1 MSHLFQEEQ
10 IIIDRDIR
18 ILSRFIN
25 INLKRL
31 CPENGNMY
39 KEATPNFDPR
49 MHSLVQHIY
58 WMNACYVPS
67 WAQASVWCRH
77 QCCQY
82 TESTRNI
89 PRKFFAKTILGGNV
103 MDLEPPAEL
112 ELGEPIKLHV
122 ITTPCDPVLSAGL
135 DAQWFR
141 HMTLICGK
149 KNQLNQVIPKI
160 SILFEHPQTETQ
172 SSLLSSNKSLTWHFQ
187 SSVYYFGISLIWPWL
202 ISVWD
207 GPHLPPLAFTS
218 LLAGSGTT
226 SLYALA
232 AM

>member
-31 CPENGNMY
+31 CTENGNMY
-39 KEATPNFDPR
+39 KEATPNFDLQ

-58 WMNACYVPS
+58 WTNACYVPS
-67 WAQASVWCRH
+67 WTQTSVWCRH
-77 QCCQY
+77 KCCQY

-112 ELGEPIKLHV
+112 EPGEPIKLYL

-141 HMTLICGK
+141 HITLICGK
-149 KNQLNQVIPKI
+149 KKIGSTRWFLRSLFCLNVHK
-160 SILFEHPQTETQ
+160 LK
-172 SSLLSSNKSLTWHFQ
+172 LKVSSNKSLTWHFQ
-187 SSVYYFGISLIWPWL
+187 SSIYYFGISLIWPWL
-202 ISVWD
+202 ISIWD
-207 GPHLPPLAFTS
+207 GPHLPPLTFTS